1 MFKKINFI
9 FAGVC
14 VAFLFSMNSFAL
26 DFNPGEYQITS
37 KVKMQGMPSGMPAQT
52 ITECVSEQDLIPK
65 SDSSGQ
71 DCEIHNMEQKG
82 NVITWEMECNQEGQK
97 ITSQGKMVYS
107 GDSFEG
113 TITTKMGPQ
122 AGNMIITTEI
132 TGERTGSC
140 KNSE

>member
-1 MFKKINFI
+1 MLKKINFI
-9 FAGVC
+9 FTGVC

-37 KVKMQGMPSGMPAQT
+37 KVKMPGMPGGMPPQT
-52 ITECVSEQDLIPK
+52 ITECVSEQDTIPK
-65 SDSSGQ
+65 ADSSDQG
-71 DCEIHNMEQKG
+71 CEIHNMEQNG

-97 ITSQGKMVYS
+97 ITSQGKMIYS

-122 AGNMIITTEI
+122 AGNMVITTEI

>member
-9 FAGVC
+9 FTGVC
-14 VAFLFSMNSFAL
+14 VVFLFSMNSFAL
-26 DFNPGEYQITS
+26 DFNPGEYQITT
-37 KVKMQGMPSGMPAQT
+37 KVKMPGIPAQIT
-52 ITECVSEQDLIPK
+52 TECVSEQDLIPK

-97 ITSQGKMVYS
+97 MTSQGEMIYS
-107 GDSFEG
+107 GDSFKG
-113 TITTKMGPQ
+113 TITVKMGPQ
-122 AGNMIITTEI
+122 AGNMVMTTEI
-132 TGERTGSC
+132 SGKRTGSC

>member
-9 FAGVC
+9 FTGAC
-14 VAFLFSMNSFAL
+14 VVFLFSMNSFAL

-37 KVKMQGMPSGMPAQT
+37 QVKMPGIPAQT
-52 ITECVSEQDLIPK
+52 TTECVSEQDTIPK

-97 ITSQGKMVYS
+97 ITSQGEMIYS
-107 GDSFEG
+107 GDSFKG
-113 TITTKMGPQ
+113 TITVKMGPQ
-122 AGNMIITTEI
+122 AGNMVMTTEI
-132 TGERTGSC
+132 TGKRTGSC

>member
-9 FAGVC
+9 FTGVC
-14 VAFLFSMNSFAL
+14 VVFLFSMNSFAL
-26 DFNPGEYQITS
+26 DFNPGEYQITT
-37 KVKMQGMPSGMPAQT
+37 KVKMPGIPAQIT
-52 ITECVSEQDLIPK
+52 TECVSEQDLIPK

-97 ITSQGKMVYS
+97 MTSQGEMIYS
-107 GDSFEG
+107 GDSFKG
-113 TITTKMGPQ
+113 TITVKMGPQ
-122 AGNMIITTEI
+122 AGNMVMTTEI
-132 TGERTGSC
+132 SGKRTGNC

>member
-9 FAGVC
+9 FTVMC
-14 VAFLFSMNSFAL
+14 VVFLFSMNSFAL

-37 KVKMQGMPSGMPAQT
+37 KIKMQGMPSGMPAQT
-52 ITECVSEQDLIPK
+52 ITECVSEQDPIPK
-65 SDSSGQ
+65 TDSSDQG
-71 DCEIHNMEQKG
+71 CEVHNMKQNG

-97 ITSQGKMVYS
+97 ITSQGEMIYS
-107 GDSFEG
+107 GDSFKG

-122 AGNMIITTEI
+122 AGNMVITTEI
-132 TGERTGSC
+132 TGKRIGNC

>member
-9 FAGVC
+9 FTVMC
-14 VAFLFSMNSFAL
+14 VVFLFSMNSFAL

-37 KVKMQGMPSGMPAQT
+37 KIKMQGMPSGMPAQT
-52 ITECVSEQDLIPK
+52 ITECVSEQDPIPK
-65 SDSSGQ
+65 TDSSDQG
-71 DCEIHNMEQKG
+71 CEVHNMKQNG

-97 ITSQGKMVYS
+97 ITSQGKMIYS

-122 AGNMIITTEI
+122 AGNMVVTTEI

>member
-9 FAGVC
+9 FTGVC
-14 VAFLFSMNSFAL
+14 VVFLFSMNSFAL
-26 DFNPGEYQITS
+26 DFNPGEYQITT
-37 KVKMQGMPSGMPAQT
+37 KVKMPGIPAQIT
-52 ITECVSEQDLIPK
+52 TECVSEQDLIPK

-97 ITSQGKMVYS
+97 MTSQGEMIYS
-107 GDSFEG
+107 GDSFKG
-113 TITTKMGPQ
+113 TITVKMGPQ
-122 AGNMIITTEI
+122 AGNMVMTTEI
-132 TGERTGSC
+132 TGKRTGSC